1 MSEVE
6 EETKVF
12 NDQSE
17 HEISREIYKICQ
29 DGYCTVFPVGF
40 RAAGKTMLMSSIF
53 RFSDRHPTKP
63 FTVTPDKRYPF
74 NTGNKQRDFMV
85 HQFDADELMGRTAQ
99 GTLDL
104 FGMSLNP
111 DNLKLDKIKL
121 NFIDISGEDIAN
133 IKTSQNGELTG
144 KLKAVFSALE
154 LYTSPVAFLLI
165 TPFTTNE
172 ENGDSEEDTLQANF
186 INFLKTDYPSLYLN
200 SKLFIIVTKWDQN
213 NDPQYSVEQFI
224 KEKRP
229 AVFSLTRNTSSIYG
243 EYSIGKVLETKQGDI
258 THAHLVERDDK
269 CPLRFWEMLYKIHTG
284 KSLEHKT
291 WWQRLIS

>member
-1 MSEVE
+1 MSE
-6 EETKVF
+6 EETRVF

-29 DGYCTVFPVGF
+29 EGYFTVFPVGF

-63 FTVTPDKRYPF
+63 FNVTPTKTYPF
-74 NTGNKQRDFMV
+74 NGGFKQRDFMV
-85 HQFDADELMGRTAQ
+85 NQFDAQELMERNALGS
-99 GTLDL
+99 LDL

-111 DNLKLDKIKL
+111 ENLKLDKIKL

-133 IKTSQNGELTG
+133 IKTSQNGDLTG

-154 LYTSPVAFLLI
+154 LDTSPVAFLLI

-172 ENGDSEEDTLQANF
+172 KNGDSDEDTLQCNF
-186 INFLKTDYPSLYLN
+186 INFLKTDYPKLYLN
-200 SKLFIIVTKWDQN
+200 SRLFVIVTKWDQN
-213 NDPQYSVEQFI
+213 NDPQYSVETFI

-229 AVFSLTRNTSSIYG
+229 AVYSLINGTNTIYG
-243 EYSIGKVLETKQGDI
+243 AYSIGKVLETKQGGV
-258 THAHLVERDDK
+258 TQAHLVERNDEY
-269 CPLRFWEMLYKIHTG
+269 PWRFWDKLYQIHTG
-284 KSLEHKT
+284 KSLIYKT
-291 WWQRLIS
+291 WWQRLFS